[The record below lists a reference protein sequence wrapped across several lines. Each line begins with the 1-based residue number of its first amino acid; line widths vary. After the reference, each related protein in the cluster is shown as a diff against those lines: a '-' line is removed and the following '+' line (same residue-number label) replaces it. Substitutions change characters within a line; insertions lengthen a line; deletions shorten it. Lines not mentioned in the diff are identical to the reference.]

1 MIVPSCIEEIMLE
14 GEHLHHCVG
23 GSERYW
29 ERIERKESYVLFL
42 RRTSDLQKSYYT
54 LEIEPD
60 GTVRQKRT
68 MYDRQEADIEDAKKF
83 LKKWQ
88 KEISRRLTDEERELA
103 KTSRVLREQEFAQLR
118 ENQVIINTG
127 YLRGHL
133 LVDVLMEDL
142 METKEG
148 ATIPALPAAA

>member
-1 MIVPSCIEEIMLE
+1 
-14 GEHLHHCVG
+14 
-23 GSERYW
+23 
-29 ERIERKESYVLFL
+29 
-42 RRTSDLQKSYYT
+42 
-54 LEIEPD
+54 
-60 GTVRQKRT
+60 

-127 YLRGHL
+127 HLRGHL
-133 LVDVLMEDL
+133 LVDVLTEDL
-142 METKEG
+142 METKES

>member
-1 MIVPSCIEEIMLE
+1 
-14 GEHLHHCVG
+14 
-23 GSERYW
+23 
-29 ERIERKESYVLFL
+29 
-42 RRTSDLQKSYYT
+42 
-54 LEIEPD
+54 
-60 GTVRQKRT
+60 
-68 MYDRQEADIEDAKKF
+68 MYDRQDADIDDSKKF

-127 YLRGHL
+127 HLRGHL

-142 METKEG
+142 METKES

>member
-1 MIVPSCIEEIMLE
+1 
-14 GEHLHHCVG
+14 
-23 GSERYW
+23 
-29 ERIERKESYVLFL
+29 
-42 RRTSDLQKSYYT
+42 
-54 LEIEPD
+54 
-60 GTVRQKRT
+60 

-127 YLRGHL
+127 HLRGHL

-142 METKEG
+142 METKES

>member
-1 MIVPSCIEEIMLE
+1 
-14 GEHLHHCVG
+14 
-23 GSERYW
+23 
-29 ERIERKESYVLFL
+29 
-42 RRTSDLQKSYYT
+42 
-54 LEIEPD
+54 
-60 GTVRQKRT
+60 

-118 ENQVIINTG
+118 ENQVIINIG

>member
-1 MIVPSCIEEIMLE
+1 
-14 GEHLHHCVG
+14 
-23 GSERYW
+23 
-29 ERIERKESYVLFL
+29 
-42 RRTSDLQKSYYT
+42 
-54 LEIEPD
+54 
-60 GTVRQKRT
+60 

-103 KTSRVLREQEFAQLR
+103 KISRVLREQEFAQLR

-127 YLRGHL
+127 HLRGHL

-142 METKEG
+142 METKES